1 MILDVIGRAAT
12 SPEPKKVSAA
22 IVLATVVT
30 LAAVIPLSVVVIQA
44 RGEDG
49 PAADTGLVMADQG
62 VTTELS
68 GAVVSPGAEAVLQVA
83 GDEFVAAAWVLYGSD
98 GDEIASGNSVGAPP
112 FTLALRDG
120 ELAGLSVGLYD
131 LLVTAT
137 LPDGKVVERAARIA
151 IDASQ

>member
-1 MILDVIGRAAT
+1 MILDVTGRAAT
-12 SPEPKKVSAA
+12 SPEPKKISAA

-30 LAAVIPLSVVVIQA
+30 LAAVIPLSVVVMQA

-49 PAADTGLVMADQG
+49 PAQGTGLVIADAG

-68 GAVVSPGAEAVLQVA
+68 GAVVAPGAQAVLQVV
-83 GDEFVAAAWVLYGSD
+83 GNDFVAAAWVLYSSA

-112 FTLALRDG
+112 FTVALRDG
-120 ELAGLSVGLYD
+120 ELASLTVGLYD

-137 LPDGKVVERAARIA
+137 LPDGTVVERAARFA
-151 IDASQ
+151 IDSQ

>member
-1 MILDVIGRAAT
+1 MIGRAAT
-12 SPEPKKVSAA
+12 SPEPKRVSAA

-30 LAAVIPLSVVVIQA
+30 LAAAIPLSVVVMQA

-49 PAADTGLVMADQG
+49 PARGTGLVLADAG
-62 VTTELS
+62 VITELS
-68 GAVVSPGAEAVLQVA
+68 GAVVSPGAEAELQVA
-83 GDEFVAAAWVLYGSD
+83 DNNFVAAAWVLYSSA

-120 ELAGLSVGLYD
+120 ELASLAVGLYD

-137 LPDGKVVERAARIA
+137 LPDGSVVERAARFA
-151 IDASQ
+151 IDSS